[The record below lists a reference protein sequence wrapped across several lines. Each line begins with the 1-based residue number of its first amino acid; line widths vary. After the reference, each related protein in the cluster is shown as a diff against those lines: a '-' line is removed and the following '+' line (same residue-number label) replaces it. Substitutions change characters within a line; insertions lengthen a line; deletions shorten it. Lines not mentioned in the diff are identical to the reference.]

1 MTASI
6 MYNRPFRNRATG
18 NWSSSAIWG
27 RTRTGSDN
35 LIQNSYLFESLVRFA
50 TRNYAWTRLENVDR
64 TTELLLDEQ
73 PVPPGFDE
81 QSAGRV
87 QAYTFGYDRD
97 FDVIPHLAS
106 ALGAQVTAYSVG
118 SKLQPTY
125 GSDPIGVS
133 VFLRLRPFGHSGR

>member
-1 MTASI
+1 MTLDLERTDPNGTTDTHKDVSI
-6 MYNRPFRNRATG
+6 
-18 NWSSSAIWG
+18 
-27 RTRTGSDN
+27 
-35 LIQNSYLFESLVRFA
+35 
-50 TRNYAWTRLENVDR
+50 
-64 TTELLLDEQ
+64 ELGAKAN
-73 PVPPGFDE
+73 PPGFDE

-125 GSDPIGVS
+125 GSDPVGVS
-133 VFLRLRPFGHSGR
+133 VFLRLRPFGRSGR